1 MFFKNEFLKKHF
13 KNLKMR
19 TAHSRFLNKQP
30 VGKRDE
36 FDRVVTSVWS
46 LDKNTN
52 ILTYGA
58 VVYFKN
64 GPNDHWGKRRHY
76 LKAVERFHK
85 NPVRVSLQYTG
96 FGNLSSMANLSMDWY
111 IATNLIFKFG
121 TYDKTGVVPPVGFH
135 GTSTIYD
142 DFNEAYCKLSH
153 RYEDSS
159 DEEDSDDEDDKEE
172 QSKLSSNDCHSAF
185 YMLAG
190 FVFSSLSTFIYLRF
204 IGL

>member
-1 MFFKNEFLKKHF
+1 
-13 KNLKMR
+13 MR

-52 ILTYGA
+52 VLTYGA

-85 NPVRVSLQYTG
+85 NPVRVSLQYVG
-96 FGNLSSMANLSMDWY
+96 FFNQTLSSMANLSMDWY

-121 TYDKTGVVPPVGFH
+121 THDKTGVVPPVGFH
-135 GTSTIYD
+135 GISTIYD

-159 DEEDSDDEDDKEE
+159 ESSDEEDNEEE
-172 QSKLSSNDCHSAF
+172 QSELISNYSHAAF

-190 FVFSSLSTFIYLRF
+190 FTLSSLSTFVYLRF

>member
-1 MFFKNEFLKKHF
+1 
-13 KNLKMR
+13 MR
-19 TAHSRFLNKQP
+19 TAHSRFLNKEP
-30 VGKRDE
+30 VGKRDG

-58 VVYFKN
+58 VVYRKN
-64 GPNDHWGKRRHY
+64 GPNDHWRKRQHY
-76 LKAVERFHK
+76 LKAVERFH
-85 NPVRVSLQYTG
+85 NTPIRVTLKYVG
-96 FGNLSSMANLSMDWY
+96 FNNLLLSSISNLSMDWY

-121 TYDKTGVVPPVGFH
+121 THDKTGVPDVGFH

-142 DFNEAYCKLSH
+142 DFNETYSKLSD

-159 DEEDSDDEDDKEE
+159 EEDEDDDDDEDNQPHKVPTD
-172 QSKLSSNDCHSAF
+172 NDYNATL
-185 YMLAG
+185 YMVAG
-190 FVFSSLSTFIYLRF
+190 FALSSLSSYIYWRF